1 MSDMP
6 DMNNLLAQAMAMQQK
21 LVEAQE
27 AAASR
32 TIEGVSGGGVVR
44 VEVSGTMDFKRFHID
59 PKVVDP
65 SDIAMLEDLLLAA
78 VHDAASKVADLNQEA
93 LGGLGGMG
101 LDGIMGQLS

>member
-1 MSDMP
+1 VSDMP

-32 TIEGVSGGGVVR
+32 TVEGVSGGGVVR
-44 VEVSGTMDFKRFHID
+44 VQVSGAMEFQRFHID

-65 SDIAMLEDLLLAA
+65 SDVSMLEDLLLAA
-78 VHDAASKVADLNQEA
+78 VHDAAAQVAELNQESMS
-93 LGGLGGMG
+93 GMG
-101 LDGIMGQLS
+101 LDGIMGQLG

>member
-1 MSDMP
+1 VSDMP

-44 VEVSGTMDFKRFHID
+44 VEVSGAMDFKRFHID

-65 SDIAMLEDLLLAA
+65 SDVSMLEDLLLAA
-78 VHDAASKVADLNQEA
+78 VHDAASQVAELNQESMS
-93 LGGLGGMG
+93 GMG
-101 LDGIMGQLS
+101 LDGIMGQLG

>member
-1 MSDMP
+1 VSDMP

-32 TIEGVSGGGVVR
+32 TVEGVSGGGVVR
-44 VEVSGTMDFKRFHID
+44 VEVSGAMEFKRLHID

-65 SDIAMLEDLLLAA
+65 SDVSMLEDLLLAA
-78 VHDAASKVADLNQEA
+78 VHDAASQVAELNQESMS
-93 LGGLGGMG
+93 GMG